1 MLLCGDCVVVVSVW
15 GGGSYLSDAFYDLAD
30 EKGLLVWQEIMLAW
44 YDHQTFISE
53 GIHTSQNVA
62 THTSAVSAVQCSAL
76 YPRTESFLS
85 LVRTEVTQQ
94 VRRLQSHASL
104 ALWGGSNE
112 NEAALSWYSES
123 LANRDLYVVDFAELY
138 VHTVYKAVQDL
149 DPNRPWVD
157 SRCVVRHLPPSDQRT
172 RDCSPART

>member
-1 MLLCGDCVVVVSVW
+1 MLLCGGCVVVVSVW

-44 YDHQTFISE
+44 YDHETLISE
-53 GIHTSQNVA
+53 GIHTSQNAA
-62 THTSAVSAVQCSAL
+62 THTSVVQCSAL

-149 DPNRPWVD
+149 DPERPWVD
-157 SRCVVRHLPPSDQRT
+157 SRYVVCHLPPPDQYIRQ
-172 RDCSPART
+172 CFPAWT